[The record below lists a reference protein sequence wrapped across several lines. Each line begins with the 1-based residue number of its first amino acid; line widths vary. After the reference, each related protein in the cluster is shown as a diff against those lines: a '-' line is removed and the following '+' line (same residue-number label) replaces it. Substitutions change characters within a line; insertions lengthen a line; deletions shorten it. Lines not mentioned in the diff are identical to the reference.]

1 MHGFGAGFSCTSY
14 SKLNKDC
21 KKNADAMRKA
31 EDGNP
36 EATLGGRMDFWLL
49 ALAMAVKVDR
59 VYFMYGCGP
68 AKQRSETF
76 ALETFDSLE
85 T

>member
-1 MHGFGAGFSCTSY
+1 
-14 SKLNKDC
+14 
-21 KKNADAMRKA
+21 MRKA

-85 T
+85 TWFTWDFEHQHQYQQSASTKSC